1 MSPDDYKRDFG
12 RTKNMKNS
20 GLMRSRGTPESGM
33 FMVHLR
39 HWNTLDE
46 GDREYGKSGAEGFCL
61 LNGID
66 EQQHNGEF
74 SNSEPMVQSKL

>member
-33 FMVHLR
+33 LWCRYDTGTRLTKVTENM
-39 HWNTLDE
+39 E
-46 GDREYGKSGAEGFCL
+46 SQGAEGFCL
-61 LNGID
+61 LDGID
-66 EQQHNGEF
+66 EQ
-74 SNSEPMVQSKL
+74 